1 MTRSLRPAGLTCCTH
16 LEIREAG
23 AWSFW
28 DAYLSRRRGHANM
41 KVQVFLPLTI
51 VLSAI
56 LVVLIKVRQEEKEN
70 EGKRGSFVDIKLRVS
85 EDVLREYANEKQQL
99 NQDIDTAK
107 DEYQNTEKGR
117 KGSQEAAD
125 KVMHEA
131 QKCAEEQVRADG
143 GRWDPAAEECSWAGK
158 FWLKL
163 KERIWP

>member
-1 MTRSLRPAGLTCCTH
+1 
-16 LEIREAG
+16 
-23 AWSFW
+23 
-28 DAYLSRRRGHANM
+28 M

-56 LVVLIKVRQEEKEN
+56 LVVLVKVRQEEKEN

-107 DEYQNTEKGR
+107 DEYQNIENGR

-143 GRWDPAAEECSWAGK
+143 GR
-158 FWLKL
+158 
-163 KERIWP
+163 